1 LIGTVPPST
10 ASMIFPTSVSST
22 MIISS
27 VHDRAFFICK
37 ELLMTERT
45 YKKDIEVIADN
56 FHRELMLVISQHNE
70 IHLTTEEE
78 SSINPENESLINL
91 ESLLCTHL
99 IPIYKFH
106 LNFLRQ
112 LEQRISIW

>member
-1 LIGTVPPST
+1 
-10 ASMIFPTSVSST
+10 

-27 VHDRAFFICK
+27 IHDRAFFICK

-56 FHRELMLVISQHNE
+56 FHRELMLIINQQNELHIQDEESQHN
-70 IHLTTEEE
+70 L
-78 SSINPENESLINL
+78 ENESLINL
-91 ESLLCTHL
+91 ADLLFTHL
-99 IPIYKFH
+99 IPIYNFH
-106 LNFLRQ
+106 IHFLRQ

>member
-1 LIGTVPPST
+1 
-10 ASMIFPTSVSST
+10 

-56 FHRELMLVISQHNE
+56 FRREFLLIINQQNE
-70 IHLTTEEE
+70 IHIEGEE
-78 SSINPENESLINL
+78 SQPNLENESLMNL
-91 ESLLCTHL
+91 ADLLFTHL
-99 IPIYKFH
+99 VPIYNFH
-106 LNFLRQ
+106 IYFLRQ

>member
-1 LIGTVPPST
+1 
-10 ASMIFPTSVSST
+10 

-27 VHDRAFFICK
+27 IHDRAFFICK

-56 FHRELMLVISQHNE
+56 FHRELMLIINQQNE
-70 IHLTTEEE
+70 IHIEDEE
-78 SSINPENESLINL
+78 SQHHLENESLINL
-91 ESLLCTHL
+91 ADLLFTHL
-99 IPIYKFH
+99 VPIYNFH
-106 LNFLRQ
+106 IHFLRQ

>member
-1 LIGTVPPST
+1 
-10 ASMIFPTSVSST
+10 

-27 VHDRAFFICK
+27 IHDRAFFICK

-56 FHRELMLVISQHNE
+56 FRRELMLIINQQNE
-70 IHLTTEEE
+70 IHIEREEE
-78 SSINPENESLINL
+78 EFQHNLENESLINL
-91 ESLLCTHL
+91 SDLLFTHL
-99 IPIYKFH
+99 VPIYNFH
-106 LNFLRQ
+106 MNFLRQ